1 MPNQTAAQGS
11 RFTPLYQTT
20 DAEVIAARSLAV
32 SLDILAGGHA
42 AAGKEVTVEQTDH
55 AFLFG
60 SNCFNTI
67 PLANGFLEGEKKE
80 RAEKYTERLL
90 GLCNFVTL
98 PFYWGGFEPK
108 KGEPNT
114 KIIMNTA
121 RYFKDRG
128 LTVKGHPLCW
138 HTICAPWLL
147 EMDNA
152 EILKTQLARIDREV
166 TDFKGVIDMW
176 DVVNEAVIMPIFDK
190 YDNGITRVCNE
201 IGRINLIRKTFDAAR
216 KANPGATLLINDF
229 DYTAPY
235 EILIEGCLEA
245 GIKID
250 CIGIQSHMHQGY
262 WGVEKTL
269 QILERYER
277 FGLPIHFSETSIISG
292 DLMPAEI
299 VDLNDYKNDNW
310 LSTSEGEERQ
320 AREVAL
326 HYRTLFSRKLVQG
339 LTWWDLIDGEWL
351 KAPSGLIR
359 ADCSPKPA
367 YEALI
372 NLIKG
377 EWWGKKT
384 TLVADGAGTVRFS
397 AFAGSYE
404 IAVDGKKTRVEID
417 GDGSVSIKASL

>member
-1 MPNQTAAQGS
+1 MQIQSTAQS
-11 RFTPLYQTT
+11 PRFIPLYKST
-20 DAEVIAARSLAV
+20 DADVIAARSLEV
-32 SLDILAGGHA
+32 SLDILSGSHA
-42 AAGKEVTVEQTDH
+42 AAGKEITVEQIDH

-60 SNCFNTI
+60 SNGFNMI
-67 PLANGFLEGEKKE
+67 PLANGFLEGERKE
-80 RAEKYTERLL
+80 RAEKYTERLAD
-90 GLCNFVTL
+90 LCNFVTL

-114 KIIMNTA
+114 KIIMNAA
-121 RYFKDRG
+121 RAFKNRG

-147 EMDNA
+147 EMNNA
-152 EILKTQLARIDREV
+152 EIIETQLARIDRDV

-201 IGRINLIRKTFDAAR
+201 IGRINLIRKTFAAAR
-216 KANPGATLLINDF
+216 AANPGATLLINDF

-245 GIKID
+245 GIPID

-299 VDLNDYKNDNW
+299 VDLNDYKLESW
-310 LSTSEGEERQ
+310 PTTSEGEERQ
-320 AREVAL
+320 AIEVAL
-326 HYRTLFSRKLVQG
+326 HYRTLFSRKLVSG

-367 YEALI
+367 YEALMK
-372 NLIKG
+372 LIKG

-384 TLVADGAGTVRFS
+384 AIVADAAGTVRFR
-397 AFAGSYE
+397 AFAGTYE
-404 IAVDGKKTRVEID
+404 IKVDGKKTRVDID
-417 GDGSVSIKASL
+417 GEGAVSLKASL